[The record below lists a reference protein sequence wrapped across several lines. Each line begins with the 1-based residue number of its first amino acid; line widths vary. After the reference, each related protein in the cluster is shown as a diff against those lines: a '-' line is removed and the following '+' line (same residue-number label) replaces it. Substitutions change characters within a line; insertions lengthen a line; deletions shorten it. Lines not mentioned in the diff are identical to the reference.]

1 MSNNLGHLIANVCR
15 GRLFGFVVPMASVA
29 AALYGSGFRSLGGL
43 ITFAVLCLAWSLA
56 FPAWWQALP
65 KQAADFWYYLLAGV
79 GVVLLFAN
87 AADQRDKIAAAHKFN
102 SLSIEL
108 SDLEAKQKRIDRA
121 VTTPGEFFEKVKLK
135 ARTTYEKQE
144 TNPKACEDAIALN
157 ELSKQFRID
166 LNRLDARKKDIP
178 TLELDPAIDL
188 SVCARYAFRH
198 EFLELSNLA
207 TPDGL
212 PAFLSKSRFKDFD
225 GTIEPIDGLTLS
237 GFAEYVAD
245 GITGKWKKK
254 ADGLTGELEKSRKEY
269 REIGSTLA
277 PGSELQFKGIQHFVW
292 PYLILMALAVKIA
305 RVNYS
310 SAAGQDK

>member
-15 GRLFGFVVPMASVA
+15 GRLFGFVIPMASVA
-29 AALYGSGFRSLGGL
+29 AVLYGSGFRSLGG
-43 ITFAVLCLAWSLA
+43 INTFAALCLAWSLV

-79 GVVLLFAN
+79 GVILLFAN
-87 AADQRDKIAAAHKFN
+87 AADQRDKIAAAQKFN
-102 SLSIEL
+102 SLSFEL
-108 SDLEAKQKRIDRA
+108 SELEAKQKRIDRA
-121 VTTPGEFFEKVKLK
+121 VTTAAEFFEKVKLE
-135 ARTTYEKQE
+135 ARKTYEAQE
-144 TNPKACEDAIALN
+144 ANPTACADAIALN

-178 TLELDPAIDL
+178 TLDLDPPIDL
-188 SVCARYAFRH
+188 SVCTLYTSRH

-207 TPDGL
+207 APDGL
-212 PAFLSKSRFKDFD
+212 PGFLSKSQFKDFD
-225 GTIEPIDGLTLS
+225 RKIGPFDGLTLS

-245 GITGKWKKK
+245 GMTGKWKEK
-254 ADGLTGELEKSRKEY
+254 ADMLTRELVKSREEY

-277 PGSELQFKGIQHFVW
+277 AGSELEFKGIQHFVW

-310 SAAGQDK
+310 GESGQDK